1 MKPSVLML
9 VDNEAAALAE
19 AVKSALG
26 VVCSHHTELV
36 LAGVGSTDQA
46 PAILPAS

>member
-1 MKPSVLML
+1 MPVH
-9 VDNEAAALAE
+9 NEAGVLAE

-26 VVCSHHTELV
+26 VVYSSHTELV

-46 PAILPAS
+46 PEIPPAS